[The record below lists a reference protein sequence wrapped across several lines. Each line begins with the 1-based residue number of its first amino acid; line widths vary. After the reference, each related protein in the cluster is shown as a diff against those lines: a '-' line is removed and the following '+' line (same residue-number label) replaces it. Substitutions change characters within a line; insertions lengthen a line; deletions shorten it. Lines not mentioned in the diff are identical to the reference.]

1 MVLFNICDIVK
12 FFERSTKFGYRLFQ
26 LIQIFKFLNIFLMNK
41 TGSHWREHYLRITC
55 PKKKSKEEE
64 TQGKKKMIQRSNC
77 LFLSI
82 EGKVEILLS
91 IRVGLF
97 KISTY
102 PLLKLKIII

>member
-1 MVLFNICDIVK
+1 
-12 FFERSTKFGYRLFQ
+12 
-26 LIQIFKFLNIFLMNK
+26 MNK
-41 TGSHWREHYLRITC
+41 TGSHLREYYLRITC
-55 PKKKSKEEE
+55 PKKKSKGEE

-82 EGKVEILLS
+82 ERKVEILLS